1 MISVTDLRNGTKVVM
16 DGGLWE
22 CLGYQHQKIGR
33 GGAKV
38 VAKFRNLETG
48 AIVERTFNAGE
59 KLQDVFIDYRP
70 MQFLYADGDV
80 FTFMDME
87 TFEQPTLDRAQIGD
101 AARFLKENVEV
112 TVDYYQ
118 GRALKVTLP
127 NVVALQIVE
136 TEPGVKGDTV
146 SGGSKPAKLETGATV
161 QVPLFISP
169 GEVVRVDTRSGEY
182 LGRA

>member
-1 MISVTDLRNGTKVVM
+1 MISVTDLRNGTKVEM

-38 VAKFRNLETG
+38 VAKFRNLESLS
-48 AIVERTFNAGE
+48 IVERTFNGGE
-59 KLQDVFIDYRP
+59 KLQDIFIDYRP
-70 MQFLYADGDV
+70 MQFLYADGDT
-80 FTFMDME
+80 FTFMDLE
-87 TFEQPTLDRAQIGD
+87 TFEQPTLDRAQIGE

-127 NVVALQIVE
+127 TVIELRIVE
-136 TEPGVKGDTV
+136 TDPGVKGDTV
-146 SGGSKPAKLETGATV
+146 SGGSKPAKLESGATV
-161 QVPLFISP
+161 QVPLFITQ